1 MRMDRRTFIAGAI
14 ALLAAP
20 LTVEGQKPEKIARV
34 GSLIFGP
41 APSPEEMAKVVKM
54 LASSP
59 FRLSMREL
67 GWVDGQNTVF
77 ERRWGESAD
86 QLRASAAELVRLRV
100 DVLVVPSCGLAAI
113 AQGETRTIPIV
124 VASCGTDMVT
134 AGFAASLARP
144 GGNLTG
150 LQILSGD
157 LVGKRFEL
165 LKELVPN
172 LARVATLGEIRVTS
186 NRDIAKP
193 YTEAADAAARTLG
206 IRVDAFGV
214 SRPEDF
220 PSVFRSMREKDDRG
234 LLVYGSPFMSAHRTQ
249 IADLAATHRIA
260 AIYEDRAYIEAGG
273 LMAYG
278 TNISALWARA
288 AAYVDK
294 ILRGAKPGDLPI
306 EQPTTF
312 DLVIN
317 MKTAKAL
324 GLTIP
329 PSLLMRADQVIE

>member
-1 MRMDRRTFIAGAI
+1 MRIDRRTFIAGAI

-41 APSPEEMAKVVKM
+41 APSPEEMAKVLKM

-59 FRLSMREL
+59 FRLSMRGL

-77 ERRWGESAD
+77 EPRWGESAD
-86 QLRASAAELVRLRV
+86 QRRASAAELGRLKV
-100 DVLVVPSCGLAAI
+100 DVLVVQSGGVAAI

-124 VASCGTDMVT
+124 VAGCGGDMVT

-157 LVGKRFEL
+157 LIGKRFQI
-165 LKELVPN
+165 LKELVPS
-172 LARVATLGEIRVTS
+172 LARVATVGEIRVTG
-186 NRDIAKP
+186 NREFAKG
-193 YTEAADAAARTLG
+193 YAEAADDAARTLG

-220 PSVFRSMREKDDRG
+220 PSVFRGMREKDDRG
-234 LLVYGSPFMSAHRTQ
+234 LLVYGSPFMWAHRTQ

-260 AIYEDRAYIEAGG
+260 AIDEDRAYTKQGDSWLTVRTSPLCG
-273 LMAYG
+273 LA
-278 TNISALWARA
+278 
-288 AAYVDK
+288 
-294 ILRGAKPGDLPI
+294 P
-306 EQPTTF
+306 PTSIRF
-312 DLVIN
+312 
-317 MKTAKAL
+317 
-324 GLTIP
+324 
-329 PSLLMRADQVIE
+329 